1 MFVVIVL
8 LQVTCYPTA
17 VRVPASAGA
26 VVYAACGRRHSA
38 LLTGAASSAITA
50 STASAAAAAAAATT
64 ATSSSDTAG
73 QHAAFAGNSS
83 PSSGSGGGLVL
94 TFGCGLRG
102 QLGNGCTTD
111 ILTVPTVV
119 RSLEGVGALQP
130 GSSQGGITCKCCN
143 LHVLMLF
150 TIVLFCECKGA
161 VCTRLSCTVCTSM
174 RHAGRYAVCHN
185 KALLRSGGSQSNV
198 VGAKYSDSRALT
210 R

>member
-50 STASAAAAAAAATT
+50 STASAAAAATT

-150 TIVLFCECKGA
+150 TIVLFCECKGVLFVLA
-161 VCTRLSCTVCTSM
+161 CLAQSVLACDTLADTLYVT
-174 RHAGRYAVCHN
+174 H